1 MGNTQKASTAVMTI
15 LPRTMLLRDSP
26 HHLRMVVAFLL
37 ISFVLIFSTAL
48 VLSSTLSRYIVSQM
62 MLRDATVSAEFLNS
76 VVHVENAADY
86 FLNGDNGPA
95 EKDIEELLVH
105 VGRLPDV
112 FRANVYSRDGTIL
125 WSSDVRMIGQS
136 FPDNDELAEA
146 MRGDLNPELNVV
158 ERGAKDEHV
167 GFPDGITEFIEY
179 YIPIRTQDGLTVVG
193 AVEVYKAP
201 GALLASIYRVR
212 SYAWLGALAAA
223 VVLFGGLAIVITYAS
238 RVLAQQEARTVETE
252 RLAVVGEM
260 ASAVAHGLRNPLA
273 SIRSCAELT
282 LDDDIPENSR
292 ETLRD
297 ITDQVDRLE
306 GWIRSFLIRS
316 RRDPGSLSDQAQIDH
331 VIARCIDGF
340 QPQLSRR
347 TISVAVAPGAG
358 SPMVMGRPAE
368 LEQVLN
374 TIISNGIE
382 AMEDGGVLG
391 VTWMNRSDGTLEV
404 RVTDTGPG
412 IPTEMLHKV
421 FEPFQTGKAA
431 GLGVGLALGRRIA
444 ERMGGS
450 LDLANGALQ
459 GVVVTLRLPA
469 MVWSGSP
476 SI

>member
-1 MGNTQKASTAVMTI
+1 MTI
-15 LPRTMLLRDSP
+15 LPKTMLLRDSP
-26 HHLRMVVAFLL
+26 HHLRVVVAFLV

-48 VLSSTLSRYIVSQM
+48 VLSTTLSRYIVAQM
-62 MLRDATVSAEFLNS
+62 MLRDATVSTDFLNS
-76 VVHVENAADY
+76 VVHVENATGYFRNTSSAAADQ
-86 FLNGDNGPA
+86 
-95 EKDIEELLVH
+95 DIEELLTH

-112 FRANVYSRDGTIL
+112 FRANVYSGDGTIL
-125 WSSDVRMIGQS
+125 WSSDAEMIGQS
-136 FPDNDELAEA
+136 FPDNEELAGA
-146 MRGDLNPELNVV
+146 MRGDLDPELNVV

-167 GFPDGITEFIEY
+167 GFPPDITEFIEY
-179 YIPIRTQDGLTVVG
+179 YIPIRSTDGTAVVG

-201 GALLASIYRVR
+201 GALLASMQRVR

-223 VVLFGGLAIVITYAS
+223 AVLFGGLAVVVTYAS
-238 RVLAQQEARTVETE
+238 RVLIQQEARTVETE

-260 ASAVAHGLRNPLA
+260 ASAVAHGLHNPLA

-282 LDDDIPENSR
+282 LDDDIPESSR
-292 ETLRD
+292 ESLTD

-316 RRDPGSLSDQAQIDH
+316 RRDPGSLSEQAQIDQ
-331 VIARCIDGF
+331 VIACCIDGF
-340 QPQLSRR
+340 QPQLTRR
-347 TISVAVAPGAG
+347 GISVSVTPGTG
-358 SPMVMGRPAE
+358 SPMVLGRPAE

-391 VTWMNRSDGTLEV
+391 LAWANRTDGMLEV

-412 IPTEMLHKV
+412 IPDEMLLKV

-450 LDLANGALQ
+450 LELANGALH
-459 GVVVTLRLPA
+459 GAVVTLRLPA
-469 MVWSGSP
+469 MV
-476 SI
+476 

>member
-1 MGNTQKASTAVMTI
+1 MTI
-15 LPRTMLLRDSP
+15 LPKTMLLRDSP

-37 ISFVLIFSTAL
+37 ISFVLVFSTAL
-48 VLSSTLSRYIVSQM
+48 VLSTTLSRYIVAQM
-62 MLRDATVSAEFLNS
+62 MLRDATVSTEFLNS
-76 VVHVENAADY
+76 VVHVENATGYFSMNSTKSADQ
-86 FLNGDNGPA
+86 
-95 EKDIEELLVH
+95 DIEELLTH

-112 FRANVYSRDGTIL
+112 FRANVYSGDGTIL
-125 WSSDVRMIGQS
+125 WSSDAEMIGKS
-136 FPDNDELAEA
+136 FPDNDELAGA
-146 MRGDLNPELNVV
+146 MRGDLHPELNIV

-167 GFPDGITEFIEY
+167 GFPPGVTEFIEY
-179 YIPIRTQDGLTVVG
+179 YIPIRSTDGTVVVG

-201 GALLASIYRVR
+201 GALLVSMQQVR

-223 VVLFGGLAIVITYAS
+223 AVLFGGLAVVVTYAS
-238 RVLAQQEARTVETE
+238 RVLIRQEARTVETE

-282 LDDDIPENSR
+282 LDDDIPESSR
-292 ETLRD
+292 ETLTD

-316 RRDPGSLSDQAQIDH
+316 RRDPASLSDQAQIDQ
-331 VIARCIDGF
+331 VIARCVDGF
-340 QPQLSRR
+340 QPQLTRR
-347 TISVAVAPGAG
+347 GISVSVTPGLG
-358 SPMVMGRPAE
+358 SPMVLGRPAE

-382 AMEDGGVLG
+382 AMDDGGVLG
-391 VTWMNRSDGTLEV
+391 LAWTNRTDGTVEV

-412 IPTEMLHKV
+412 VPEEMLLKV

-450 LDLANGALQ
+450 LELANGARH
-459 GVVVTLRLPA
+459 GAVVTLRLPA
-469 MVWSGSP
+469 MG
-476 SI
+476 

>member
-1 MGNTQKASTAVMTI
+1 MTI
-15 LPRTMLLRDSP
+15 LPKTMLLRDSP

-37 ISFVLIFSTAL
+37 VSFVLIFSTAV
-48 VLSSTLSRYIVSQM
+48 VLSTTLSRYIVAQM
-62 MLRDATVSAEFLNS
+62 ILRDATVSTEFLNS
-76 VVHVENAADY
+76 VVHVENATGY
-86 FLNGDNGPA
+86 FLNSSTASADQ
-95 EKDIEELLVH
+95 DIEELLTH

-112 FRANVYSRDGTIL
+112 FRANVYSGDGRIL
-125 WSSDVRMIGQS
+125 WSSDSEMTGKT
-136 FPDNDELAEA
+136 FPDNDELAAA
-146 MRGDLNPELNVV
+146 MRGELNPELNVV
-158 ERGAKDEHV
+158 DRGAKEEHV
-167 GFPDGITEFIEY
+167 GFPEGITDFIEY
-179 YIPIRTQDGLTVVG
+179 YIPIRSTDGTAVVG

-201 GALLASIYRVR
+201 GALLASMQRVR

-223 VVLFGGLAIVITYAS
+223 AVLFGGLAVVVTYAS
-238 RVLAQQEARTVETE
+238 RVLIRQEARTVETE

-282 LDDDIPENSR
+282 LEDDIPESSR
-292 ETLRD
+292 ETLTD

-316 RRDPGSLSDQAQIDH
+316 RRDPGSLSDQAQIDQ

-340 QPQLSRR
+340 QPQLTRR
-347 TISVAVAPGAG
+347 AISVSVVPGSG
-358 SPMVMGRPAE
+358 SPMVLGRPAE

-391 VTWMNRSDGTLEV
+391 LTWANRADGMLEL

-412 IPTEMLHKV
+412 IPEDMLLKV
-421 FEPFQTGKAA
+421 FQPFQTGKAA

-450 LDLANGALQ
+450 LELANGALH
-459 GVVVTLRLPA
+459 GAVVTLRLPA
-469 MVWSGSP
+469 MV
-476 SI
+476 

>member
-1 MGNTQKASTAVMTI
+1 MSI
-15 LPRTMLLRDSP
+15 LPKTMLLRDSP

-37 ISFVLIFSTAL
+37 ISFVLVFSTAL
-48 VLSSTLSRYIVSQM
+48 VLSATLSRYIVAQM
-62 MLRDATVSAEFLNS
+62 ILRDATVSTEFLNS
-76 VVHVENAADY
+76 VVHVENATGY
-86 FLNGDNGPA
+86 FQDSSTA
-95 EKDIEELLVH
+95 STDQDIEELLTH

-112 FRANVYSRDGTIL
+112 FRANVYSGDGTIL
-125 WSSDVRMIGQS
+125 WSSDEEMIGKS
-136 FPDNDELAEA
+136 FPDNDELAGA
-146 MRGDLNPELNVV
+146 MRGEVDPELNVV
-158 ERGAKDEHV
+158 DRGAKDEHV
-167 GFPDGITEFIEY
+167 GFPAGISEFIEY
-179 YIPIRTQDGLTVVG
+179 YIPIRSTDGTTVVG

-201 GALLASIYRVR
+201 GALLTSMQRVR

-223 VVLFGGLAIVITYAS
+223 AVLFGGLAVVVTYAS
-238 RVLAQQEARTVETE
+238 HVLMRQEARTVETE

-282 LDDDIPENSR
+282 LDDDIPESSR
-292 ETLRD
+292 ETLTD

-316 RRDPGSLSDQAQIDH
+316 RRDPGSLSEQAQIDQ
-331 VIARCIDGF
+331 VIARCIEGF
-340 QPQLSRR
+340 QPQLTRR
-347 TISVAVAPGAG
+347 AISVSVASGSG
-358 SPMVMGRPAE
+358 SPMVLGRPAE

-382 AMEDGGVLG
+382 AMADGGVLG
-391 VTWMNRSDGTLEV
+391 LSWTNRPDGMLDV

-412 IPTEMLHKV
+412 IPDEMLPKV

-450 LDLANGALQ
+450 LELANGAMH
-459 GVVVTLRLPA
+459 GAVVTLRLPA
-469 MVWSGSP
+469 V
-476 SI
+476 I

>member
-1 MGNTQKASTAVMTI
+1 MTI
-15 LPRTMLLRDSP
+15 LPKATSLRDSP
-26 HHLRMVVAFLL
+26 HHLRMVFAFLL
-37 ISFVLIFSTAL
+37 ISFVLTFSTAM
-48 VLSSTLSRYIVSQM
+48 VLSTSLSRYIVGQM
-62 MLRDATVSAEFLNS
+62 MLRDATVTAEFLNS
-76 VVHVENAADY
+76 VVQVENASGY
-86 FLNGDNGPA
+86 FLNDGNGHA
-95 EKDIEELLVH
+95 EQDIKELLIH

-112 FRANVYSRDGTIL
+112 FRANVYSQDGTIL
-125 WSSDVRMIGQS
+125 WSSDEEMVGKS
-136 FPDNDELAEA
+136 FPDNDELTGA
-146 MRGDLNPELNVV
+146 MQGELDPELNVV
-158 ERGAKDEHV
+158 DRGAKDEHV
-167 GFPDGITEFIEY
+167 GFPDSIVEFIEY
-179 YIPIRTQDGLTVVG
+179 YIPIRAADGVAVVG

-201 GALLASIYRVR
+201 ETLLASIRRVR

-223 VVLFGGLAIVITYAS
+223 AVLFGGLAIVVTYAS
-238 RVLAQQEARTVETE
+238 RVLARQEARTVETE

-282 LDDDIPENSR
+282 LDDDIPDSSR
-292 ETLRD
+292 ETLTD

-316 RRDPGSLSDQAQIDH
+316 RHDPGSLSEQAQIDQ

-340 QPQLSRR
+340 QPQLTRR
-347 TISVAVAPGAG
+347 AISVAVTPGHG
-358 SPMVMGRPAE
+358 SPMVLGRPAE

-374 TIISNGIE
+374 SIISNGIE

-391 VTWMNRSDGTLEV
+391 VMWTNGADGKVEV

-412 IPTEMLHKV
+412 VPADMMQKV

-450 LDLANGALQ
+450 LDLANGALH
-459 GVVVTLRLPA
+459 GAVVTLRLPA
-469 MVWSGSP
+469 MV
-476 SI
+476 

>member
-1 MGNTQKASTAVMTI
+1 MTI
-15 LPRTMLLRDSP
+15 LSRTLLLRDSP
-26 HHLRMVVAFLL
+26 HYLRMVIAFLL
-37 ISFVLIFSTAL
+37 ISFILVFSTAL
-48 VLSSTLSRYIVSQM
+48 VLSTTLSRYIVGQM

-76 VVHVENAADY
+76 VVQVENATGY
-86 FLNGDNGPA
+86 FLNTSNASG
-95 EKDIEELLVH
+95 EQDIEELLTH

-112 FRANVYSRDGTIL
+112 FRANVYAANGTIL
-125 WSSDVRMIGQS
+125 WSSDAEMVGKS
-136 FPDNDELAEA
+136 FPDNDELQGA
-146 MRGDLNPELNVV
+146 MRGELNPELNVV

-167 GFPDGITEFIEY
+167 GFPPGISEFIEY
-179 YIPIRTQDGLTVVG
+179 YMPIRSADGTRVIG

-201 GALLASIYRVR
+201 GALLVSMSRVR

-223 VVLFGGLAIVITYAS
+223 AVLFGGLAVVVTYAS
-238 RVLAQQEARTVETE
+238 RVLIRQEARTVETE

-282 LDDDIPENSR
+282 LDDDIPDSSR
-292 ETLRD
+292 EALTD
-297 ITDQVDRLE
+297 IMDQVDRLE

-316 RRDPGSLSDQAQIDH
+316 RREPGSLSEHAKIDQ

-340 QPQLSRR
+340 QPQLTRR
-347 TISVAVAPGAG
+347 AISVSVVPGSG
-358 SPMVMGRPAE
+358 SPMVLGRPAE

-391 VTWMNRSDGTLEV
+391 LVWTNRADGMLEV
-404 RVTDTGPG
+404 RITDTGPG
-412 IPTEMLHKV
+412 IPDEMLHKV

-450 LDLANGALQ
+450 LELANGALQ
-459 GVVVTLRLPA
+459 GAVVTLRLPA
-469 MVWSGSP
+469 MV
-476 SI
+476 